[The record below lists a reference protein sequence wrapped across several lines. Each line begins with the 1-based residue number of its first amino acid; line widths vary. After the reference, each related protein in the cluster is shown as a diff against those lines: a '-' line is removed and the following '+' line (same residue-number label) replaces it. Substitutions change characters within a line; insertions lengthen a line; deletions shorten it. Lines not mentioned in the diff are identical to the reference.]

1 MPPLDLP
8 RNTSKRTP
16 SIENVGIIG
25 TILLAEIFL
34 TTIPRIKTKERS
46 QTIVSGKHSMQ
57 LMNSS
62 NMINGS
68 ELNKY
73 KINIGRG
80 ILSINLAIL
89 FLHTKVRMNA
99 ADKIITSGI
108 KPNTMYIIDVGG
120 YRELRGLY
128 YILSA
133 VL

>member
-1 MPPLDLP
+1 
-8 RNTSKRTP
+8 
-16 SIENVGIIG
+16 
-25 TILLAEIFL
+25 
-34 TTIPRIKTKERS
+34 
-46 QTIVSGKHSMQ
+46 
-57 LMNSS
+57 MNSS